1 MRRDASAGDDERHGE
16 DDEDDARPDARRHR
30 LAEDGDAEEDGGQRF
45 QCAQNRGRRGADV
58 LDGAGR
64 AEERDGGRE
73 DGECEQIAPQ
83 VPFVDDEQFL
93 PELDADE
100 EKAEPDHER
109 VERQG
114 QRCDLLQQRLVDT
127 HDVNGIRERGGDDKG
142 DADGVERRPVLAL
155 IEQAD
160 TDERQPDANEGLYRQ
175 LLLEEDCHN
184 EGDQYRVDKQDGRR
198 DAGFHVII
206 TFEQRQRRDR
216 HQQSH
221 DDNRDNLFLLHLE
234 TPSSGLNHEADNR
247 DGKQITEKEYRVR
260 IHSFF
265 I

>member
-1 MRRDASAGDDERHGE
+1 MLPPAMMSVTARMMRTMPVPMRGVIDSPKTVMLKKTAVSGSNAPKIAVGVEPMYWM
-16 DDEDDARPDARRHR
+16 A
-30 LAEDGDAEEDGGQRF
+30 LVVQRNEM
-45 QCAQNRGRRGADV
+45 A
-58 LDGAGR
+58 
-64 AEERDGGRE
+64 GRE
-73 DGECEQIAPQ
+73 DGQREQIAPQ
-83 VPFVDDEQFL
+83 VPFVDDEQLL

-114 QRCDLLQQRLVDT
+114 QRRDLLQQRLVDT

-142 DADGVERRPVLAL
+142 DADGVERRPVFAL

-160 TDERQPDANEGLYRQ
+160 ADERQPDANEGLYRQ

-184 EGDQYRVDKQDGRR
+184 EGDQYRIDKQDGRS

-221 DDNRDNLFLLHLE
+221 DDNR
-234 TPSSGLNHEADNR
+234 G
-247 DGKQITEKEYRVR
+247 
-260 IHSFF
+260 
-265 I
+265 